1 MGDGIVSQAAVESVI
16 QAVCEEFGVERP
28 ELADRRGQKT
38 RRSVR
43 FARGACG
50 LLAHLGAGTSISA
63 MGRAIGYRGKYI
75 LTLTRK
81 HRTLLRWASWPKPP
95 RRSGAVEFRE
105 KLQAVCN
112 RLGVDIEDLTKDP
125 LRH

>member
-1 MGDGIVSQAAVESVI
+1 MSQAAIESVV
-16 QAVCEEFGVERP
+16 QAVCEGFGLERP

-38 RRSVR
+38 PRSVR

-50 LLAHLGAGTSISA
+50 LLAHIAAAASISA
-63 MGRAIGYRGKYI
+63 MGRAIGYEGKYM

-95 RRSGAVEFRE
+95 RKSGAVEFRE
-105 KLQAVCN
+105 KLQTVCH
-112 RLGVDIEDLTKDP
+112 RLGVDIEDLVKDP
-125 LRH
+125 